1 MKLKI
6 NIPSVYSTRF
16 ILWLGFILSYFSEI
30 LIGMGIIPDNN
41 IVKAVQYV
49 IILVPI
55 GLNLLIIILK
65 KRPTLFGDEL
75 ISGIILIIILGSL
88 SFFYSACAGQFDFES
103 IMQLIQIILPFLFA
117 YLMVS
122 LFNLEEIKEFMVVAL
137 VLTWIG
143 YISDVG
149 ILEFFKLSNY
159 ASISYFTSYSAF
171 ENSTYA
177 EMASGLAAYFIYNLK
192 KMPVLATLSLILNF
206 FIFKRV
212 FVLMSIILFIL
223 SLMNKE
229 NDFVSEKLVKL
240 AKCFWCIVIFIVY
253 YIYQPSIASIISRK
267 FGFDIVGFTMARV
280 YRLWYVIEQG
290 FQSYGL
296 GSTSLFINAKAT
308 YLGAEFEMDFVRIM
322 FEIGPIAI
330 IAIVFTYLKII
341 RRNKYS
347 FILICFCFLNLLMA
361 NGLVRY
367 WGWAMR
373 LVTIA
378 IINNYGKNRDQIDQ
392 EPYWGRKRYIFK

>member
-75 ISGIILIIILGSL
+75 ISGIILIIILGLLSL
-88 SFFYSACAGQFDFES
+88 FYSACAGQFDFES

-122 LFNLEEIKEFMVVAL
+122 LFNLEEIKEFMVIAL

-159 ASISYFTSYSAF
+159 ASISYVTSYSAF

-192 KMPVLATLSLILNF
+192 KCRFL
-206 FIFKRV
+206 
-212 FVLMSIILFIL
+212 
-223 SLMNKE
+223 
-229 NDFVSEKLVKL
+229 
-240 AKCFWCIVIFIVY
+240 
-253 YIYQPSIASIISRK
+253 
-267 FGFDIVGFTMARV
+267 
-280 YRLWYVIEQG
+280 RLC
-290 FQSYGL
+290 L
-296 GSTSLFINAKAT
+296 
-308 YLGAEFEMDFVRIM
+308 
-322 FEIGPIAI
+322 
-330 IAIVFTYLKII
+330 
-341 RRNKYS
+341 
-347 FILICFCFLNLLMA
+347 
-361 NGLVRY
+361 
-367 WGWAMR
+367 
-373 LVTIA
+373 
-378 IINNYGKNRDQIDQ
+378 
-392 EPYWGRKRYIFK
+392 